1 MRRPSLNSSTLVIV
15 ILGLRDTPPGL
26 LKELSESTVPDTLSR
41 LVASVYFLV
50 FSYTVMDPLQLRLR
64 MPTQLLALCSWN

>member
-50 FSYTVMDPLQLRLR
+50 FSYTVMDPLQLRLC
-64 MPTQLLALCSWN
+64 MPTQLLA